1 MKVDDAFYRPG
12 EKIEKEGVHVLTIE
26 AFDSAG
32 NKGEAKA
39 RFTIDHTPPVI
50 EFEGI
55 EDGEKI

>member
-1 MKVDDAFYRPG
+1 MFFSPMPA
-12 EKIEKEGVHVLTIE
+12 IE

>member
-1 MKVDDAFYRPG
+1 MK
-12 EKIEKEGVHVLTIE
+12 KEGVHVLTIE

-50 EFEGI
+50 EFEG
-55 EDGEKI
+55 

>member
-32 NKGEAKA
+32 NKGEAKWQ
-39 RFTIDHTPPVI
+39 
-50 EFEGI
+50 
-55 EDGEKI
+55 KL